1 MIPKTSNIFYIDQIT
16 PTKFSHLITSR
27 ALSQPHNAQGKRLQ
41 KFRNCELNGMAKP
54 MTACKFPLTLRSND
68 MSISNLKKSEIFA
81 NVDGNRPASSRQLYA
96 VARHFGKVGGN
107 DQGESYRLQKIY
119 SAILLKFQNEHT
131 ETPIT
136 HSDVSR
142 FFESSEVPPKFVKM
156 INTKPVKAKK
166 IIKDTPKAKKAT
178 PKVTSVKKIQADTS
192 ALSEFQARFDA
203 ITKRQDATDK
213 KLSTFEAKLDI
224 IMAYLETDPDA

>member
-1 MIPKTSNIFYIDQIT
+1 
-16 PTKFSHLITSR
+16 
-27 ALSQPHNAQGKRLQ
+27 
-41 KFRNCELNGMAKP
+41 
-54 MTACKFPLTLRSND
+54 

-96 VARHFGKVGGN
+96 VARHFGEVGGN

-142 FFESSEVPPKFVKM
+142 FFESSEVPKKFVKM
-156 INTKPVKAKK
+156 INAKPVKAKK
-166 IIKDTPKAKKAT
+166 VIKDTPKTT
-178 PKVTSVKKIQADTS
+178 PKVTPKATAVKKIQANTS
-192 ALSEFQARFDA
+192 ELSEFQARFDA

-213 KLSTFEAKLDI
+213 KLATFEAKLDI

>member
-1 MIPKTSNIFYIDQIT
+1 
-16 PTKFSHLITSR
+16 
-27 ALSQPHNAQGKRLQ
+27 
-41 KFRNCELNGMAKP
+41 
-54 MTACKFPLTLRSND
+54 

-192 ALSEFQARFDA
+192 ELSEFQARFDA

>member
-1 MIPKTSNIFYIDQIT
+1 
-16 PTKFSHLITSR
+16 
-27 ALSQPHNAQGKRLQ
+27 
-41 KFRNCELNGMAKP
+41 
-54 MTACKFPLTLRSND
+54 

-142 FFESSEVPPKFVKM
+142 FFESSEVPKKFVKM
-156 INTKPVKAKK
+156 INAKPVKAKK
-166 IIKDTPKAKKAT
+166 VIKDTPKAI
-178 PKVTSVKKIQADTS
+178 PKVTPKATSAKKIQANTS
-192 ALSEFQARFDA
+192 ELSEFQARFDA
-203 ITKRQDATDK
+203 IAKRQDATDK
-213 KLSTFEAKLDI
+213 KLATFEAKLDI

>member
-1 MIPKTSNIFYIDQIT
+1 
-16 PTKFSHLITSR
+16 
-27 ALSQPHNAQGKRLQ
+27 
-41 KFRNCELNGMAKP
+41 
-54 MTACKFPLTLRSND
+54 

-156 INTKPVKAKK
+156 INTKPVKAKRV
-166 IIKDTPKAKKAT
+166 IKDTPKVSKPKAEKAIPKVT
-178 PKVTSVKKIQADTS
+178 PKVTPAKKIQADAS
-192 ALSEFQARFDA
+192 ELSEFQARFDA